1 MQIDVLTKAITDCVY
16 SDTTQIKDIA
26 KSFQKYDDILIFGTG
41 GSSLGSKALISL
53 KSGICNKKNNIKFF
67 ENVDAQSFLNKLS
80 LINKKNCGIIVI
92 SKSGNTTE
100 TIMLFSTLLEMWPDF
115 DYATNAVA
123 ITIDSDNE
131 LHKIAKQHSIQIIN
145 HPQYIGGRFSVFSI
159 VGLLPSCIFGI
170 DIDQFLKGAQFAIEN
185 GINIEEMCTQIKNG
199 INQHVIFCYSDYLC
213 DFGKWCV
220 QLISESLGK
229 RKDFGITPINAIGT
243 IDQHSMLQLFLGG
256 PKDKMYSIVTQNI
269 QPKTVALLNGNMAG
283 YNIGDLM
290 LAHQKSTIDILRK
303 NAYTQVFAYDQF
315 NEYNMGHLMMVFV
328 LQTIEIAKHFNIN
341 PFDQPA
347 VEASKSAILQNLCL
361 LHK

>member
-1 MQIDVLTKAITDCVY
+1 MLVNQQLYILDIVLQVLL
-16 SDTTQIKDIA
+16 
-26 KSFQKYDDILIFGTG
+26 IL
-41 GSSLGSKALISL
+41 L
-53 KSGICNKKNNIKFF
+53 NN
-67 ENVDAQSFLNKLS
+67 
-80 LINKKNCGIIVI
+80 
-92 SKSGNTTE
+92 
-100 TIMLFSTLLEMWPDF
+100 
-115 DYATNAVA
+115 Y
-123 ITIDSDNE
+123 
-131 LHKIAKQHSIQIIN
+131 HKQHHQLKDYFEHNIHN
-145 HPQYIGGRFSVFSI
+145 F
-159 VGLLPSCIFGI
+159 I
-170 DIDQFLKGAQFAIEN
+170 DLYIEN